1 VGGSLPKRLAAP
13 CDRFSWPAIAARNSS
28 SPARRGRR
36 LAISGDVAAG
46 PLCKLEPRIRP
57 SATPVCRNSVP
68 SRWVDPR
75 LVVEVAFK
83 TWATADFLR
92 GLMVGQALNSC
103 RNYSEKGKDEA
114 PALQSPSWSA
124 RFDRYLPS

>member
-1 VGGSLPKRLAAP
+1 MGGCLQLWVA
-13 CDRFSWPAIAARNSS
+13 RFRSGWPLTAIA
-28 SPARRGRR
+28 SPGQLSRRGTRLRR
-36 LAISGDVAAG
+36 QGGAVVNLAISGDVAAG
-46 PLCKLEPRIRP
+46 PLCKLEPRLRP

-92 GLMVGQALNSC
+92 GLMVGQALNT
-103 RNYSEKGKDEA
+103 
-114 PALQSPSWSA
+114 L
-124 RFDRYLPS
+124 